1 MNTEDE
7 GQCITTRLRVIY
19 ALERINRLLEEPR
32 PAGHELPEETLE
44 LVASCVN
51 ALSQIVERRL
61 VLDSQSP
68 HCADAHW
75 HSLVPVV

>member
-1 MNTEDE
+1 MSTEDE

-32 PAGHELPEETLE
+32 SAGHELPEETLE
-44 LVASCVN
+44 LVLSCVN

-68 HCADAHW
+68 NCVDAQW
-75 HSLVPVV
+75 DSLVPVV